1 MASLDHP
8 NIVKLHKTFEGIYNI
23 ILESDWYFLVMEY
36 CDMGNLYNF
45 QNKLSNKVFT
55 RE

>member
-8 NIVKLHKTFEGIYNI
+8 NIVKLHKTFECNYLLIVEG
-23 ILESDWYFLVMEY
+23 DWYFLVMEY

-45 QNKLSNKVFT
+45 QNKLNSKNFSK
-55 RE
+55 